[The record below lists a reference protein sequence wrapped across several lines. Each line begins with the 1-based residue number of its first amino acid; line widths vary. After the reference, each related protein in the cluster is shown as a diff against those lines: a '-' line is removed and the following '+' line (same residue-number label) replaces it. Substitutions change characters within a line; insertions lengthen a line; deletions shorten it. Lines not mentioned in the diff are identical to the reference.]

1 MRFTNRIL
9 FLIVIL
15 GLSLYTTYAFATN
28 YKMKFNPQTGRG
40 DWVVDDSSLGGGGS
54 SCWETDSNSDLQP
67 VSASCT
73 DSLWE
78 EDGSGDLQP
87 QA

>member
-1 MRFTNRIL
+1 MVIKKRI
-9 FLIVIL
+9 FLLSL
-15 GLSLYTTYAFATN
+15 GLLFSATLAFATN

-54 SCWETDSNSDLQP
+54 GGCWELDGNSDLMP
-67 VSASCT
+67 VASTCT

-78 EDGSGDLQP
+78 EDGNGDLQP